1 MDDPLLADPRVRHVF
16 ELFAREAR
24 IDPATIDL
32 DRRIDELGVASL
44 DMALALF
51 ELEDQCGIVLP
62 EPAADAPVPTLRSFL
77 HEVAAATRAREALAA
92 SPQAPGGAATAS

>member
-24 IDPATIDL
+24 LDTSALDL
-32 DRRIDELGVASL
+32 DRRIDELGIASL

-51 ELEDQCGIVLP
+51 ELEDQCGVVLP
-62 EPAADAPVPTLRSFL
+62 EAVQGEQAPTLREFL
-77 HEVAAATRAREALAA
+77 QRAIVATQQREAFSAA
-92 SPQAPGGAATAS
+92 RAAPAS